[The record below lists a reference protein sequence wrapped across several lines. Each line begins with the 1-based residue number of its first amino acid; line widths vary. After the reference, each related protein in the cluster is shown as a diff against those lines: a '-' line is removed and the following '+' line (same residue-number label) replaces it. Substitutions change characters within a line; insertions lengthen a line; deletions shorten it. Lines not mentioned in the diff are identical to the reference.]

1 MVSEVATM
9 QENWQESWKEG
20 VAGWHDGE
28 GRPYSREITALLYHS
43 SIYCQVVI
51 VK

>member
-1 MVSEVATM
+1 M
-9 QENWQESWKEG
+9 QENWKEG

-28 GRPYSREITALLYHS
+28 GRPYSGGTTFQLYHS

-51 VK
+51 VKRFGCYGMAW

>member
-28 GRPYSREITALLYHS
+28 GRPYSGEVTTQFCHS
-43 SIYCQVVI
+43 SVY
-51 VK
+51 